1 MSLRKR
7 LRLSEERMAE
17 PPYPLVAHELACIE
31 CGRLWFVASERWR
44 LLVTEDDPP
53 EAVAYCPDCAQREFG

>member
-1 MSLRKR
+1 
-7 LRLSEERMAE
+7 MAE
-17 PPYPLVAHELACIE
+17 PSYPLVAHELACIE

>member
-1 MSLRKR
+1 
-7 LRLSEERMAE
+7 MAE